1 MVDRQPMINLDWID
15 EEVRRYRNELITAQQ
30 TISTQAEEIQQQNRR
45 IEDLEGR
52 LAGTQT
58 QLNRITLLERSLEQ
72 YKEEI
77 RLLLEQ
83 HQEAYDQD
91 RREASRL
98 KLIEQDNLNR
108 TLGDL
113 RKGLASIPRLQEQ
126 IDLNGAE
133 NQRLNETQ
141 LSLRQKVM
149 DLEKQIDISIRP
161 VPFLQE
167 QQGRMSKYI
176 AQLQEQAATL
186 LKRGD
191 MGENRLAALEEIAQ
205 RHRQSIEELIT
216 IRTELQQGQRRFIEE
231 MQLAE
236 QQRQRLFKEWAELEE
251 SREERMKAYTEQ
263 MRQFS
268 DQAQRIKSSMTNL
281 EALGERLQREQH
293 EMSELQRLGEERQ
306 KKRMEEWESQAE
318 KRWQRE
324 KLLWEQQWHNHDRR
338 EAEQLERLTETETR
352 SVDNETQV
360 VFLWESL
367 LDDIRLRNEMAQNHL
382 IKMSEQSETRRGR
395 KPVRPAKK

>member
-1 MVDRQPMINLDWID
+1 MADRQSTINLDWID

-30 TISTQAEEIQQQNRR
+30 TISTQAEEIQQQARR

-58 QLNRITLLERSLEQ
+58 QLNRITLLERALEQ

-83 HQEAYDQD
+83 HEEAYQQD
-91 RREASRL
+91 RREAGRL

-113 RKGLASIPRLQEQ
+113 RKGLTPIARLQEQ
-126 IDLNGAE
+126 IDLQSAE
-133 NQRLNETQ
+133 DQRLNEAQ

-149 DLEKQIDISIRP
+149 DMEKQVDINIRP
-161 VPFLQE
+161 IPFLQE
-167 QQGRMSKYI
+167 QQARAAKYV
-176 AQLQEQAATL
+176 AQLQEQVATL
-186 LKRGD
+186 LKRSD
-191 MGENRLAALEEIAQ
+191 TVDNRLAAVEETVQ
-205 RHRQSIEELIT
+205 RNRQNIEELIT
-216 IRTELQQGQRRFIEE
+216 IRAELQQGQRRFIEE

-236 QQRQRLFKEWAELEE
+236 QQRQRLFKEWSGLED

-268 DQAQRIKSSMTNL
+268 DQAQRIKASMANL
-281 EALGERLQREQH
+281 ESLGERLQREQH
-293 EMSELQRLGEERQ
+293 EVSELQRLGEERQ
-306 KKRMEEWESQAE
+306 KTRMEEWEAQAE

-338 EAEQLERLTETETR
+338 ETEQLERLTETETR
-352 SVDNETQV
+352 SADNEKQI

-382 IKMSEQSETRRGR
+382 IKMAEQSETRRGR
-395 KPVRPAKK
+395 KPVRPAK